1 MVNSLGGISNINNSS
16 NNNSMSMGKKRVSK
30 RHKVKPLKP
39 RGRLIENSEMIGPK
53 CLARDIKAIGKG
65 IKGEANDYELGRQN
79 DLAMAVGSYG
89 LAGYLATKT
98 PTTKGKIMEFV
109 GASVFLGMMKL
120 WPKIAFQYPLQAR
133 YGVNV
138 CQKYEDSYGRIKDF
152 YQDPQ
157 YTPWDLYSQED
168 YDMMAK
174 KMGIPDNA
182 KNKNQKVQETAHDI
196 ALQANTWWMLTAG
209 LASGIGTPL
218 LCNQLEKPVAA
229 LAQWIDLNAAKL
241 QLDRIKVV
249 EVTKDYKPQNTK
261 ALKDLEAVLSENK
274 TLTSEVV
281 DKLTKILTLV
291 GKDEKADIT
300 CVYAMKQQIQALAP
314 TTTFDAERVLG
325 YFKNPQGCSNFN
337 GLNLK
342 DLIKKYNIDL
352 SKIDISKIKSSDEF
366 LEQLDK
372 AASNKKI
379 LGHTIDD
386 AFRPILQELNS
397 MFNPSTIDGDFKKN
411 ITDLFN
417 RMDAVRTNQKHMF
430 NFYKKNVGD
439 VEGSIIANYANKFN
453 DAFVKALG
461 IKGKDLKAASQN
473 DKAAREVVTK
483 YLQEACKDEKKYTK
497 VIKKLAKIQEDLLK
511 TLDEDLL
518 KKYADKVKDGTDV
531 FGEGDT
537 FSIIKRHFVG
547 SGEQFLDG
555 SQLKVY
561 QSQLARRIEGI
572 QAFFAKP
579 IVALDIFRR
588 IETGDL
594 EKQWKAFQSSDTSL
608 KNVKFED
615 VKKIITEMFTK
626 NDKTSSYATKHG
638 ISTPSLYQ
646 AIYKLVYPLEVPV
659 GETLEDIALNGK
671 HSNKNYYKGFLSK
684 DTIAALGEENSKIL
698 QILSD
703 ISAKINFWLGYGSD
717 PLNPNCKPNSDVYY
731 APKLNANIF
740 AKDDLVS
747 QSMERVVSDTAK
759 RKRNTKIWS
768 GFMIGTAVITVATTL
783 IALLTIG
790 KGSKKEQKKTQNSS
804 KGVVA

>member
-1 MVNSLGGISNINNSS
+1 MVNSLGGISNINSSS

-30 RHKVKPLKP
+30 REKVKPLKP
-39 RGRLIENSEMIGPK
+39 RGRLIKNSEMIGPK

-138 CQKYEDSYGRIKDF
+138 RQKYEDSYGRIKDF

-182 KNKNQKVQETAHDI
+182 KNKNQKVQEKAHDI

-229 LAQWIDLNAAKL
+229 LAQWIDLNAAKAE
-241 QLDRIKVV
+241 LDKIKLV
-249 EVTKDYKPQNTK
+249 EVTDSYKPQNTK
-261 ALKDLEAVLSENK
+261 ALKELQAVLSENK

-281 DKLTKILTLV
+281 DKLTDILTLV

-300 CVYAMKQQIQALAP
+300 CVNAMKQQIHSLAP
-314 TTTFDAERVLG
+314 TTTFDAKRVLD
-325 YFKNPQGCSNFN
+325 YFKDPQGCSNFN
-337 GLNLK
+337 GFNLK

-352 SKIDISKIKSSDEF
+352 SKIDVSKITSSDDF
-366 LEQLDK
+366 LKQLDQ
-372 AASNKKI
+372 AASNKTI

-430 NFYKKNVGD
+430 NFYQKTVGD
-439 VEGSIIANYANKFN
+439 IEGSIIANYANKFN
-453 DAFVKALG
+453 DAFIKALG

-473 DKAAREVVTK
+473 DKAAREIVTK
-483 YLQEACKDEKKYTK
+483 YLQETCKDEKKYKK
-497 VIKKLAKIQEDLLK
+497 VIKKLAKIQEDLIK
-511 TLDEDLL
+511 TLDEDWM
-518 KKYADKVKDGTDV
+518 KKYADKVKEGTNV
-531 FGEGDT
+531 FGEGET
-537 FSIIKRHFVG
+537 FSIIKRHFIG

-572 QAFFAKP
+572 QAFLTKP

-594 EKQWKAFQSSDTSL
+594 EKQWKAVQNSDTVL

-646 AIYKLVYPLEVPV
+646 AIYKLVYPLNVDV
-659 GETLEDIALNGK
+659 GEKLEDIALNGK
-671 HSNKNYYKGFLSK
+671 HSNKNFYKGWLSK
-684 DTIAALGEENSKIL
+684 DTIAALGENNNKIL

-703 ISAKINFWLGYGSD
+703 ISAKINFWLGYGID
-717 PLNPNCKPNSDVYY
+717 PLNPKCKPSDVYY
-731 APKLNANIF
+731 APKVNANIF
-740 AKDDLVS
+740 SKDDLAS
-747 QSMERVVSDTAK
+747 QSIERVVSDTAK

-768 GFMIGTAVITVATTL
+768 GVMIGTAVVTVATTL

-790 KGSKKEQKKTQNSS
+790 KGSKKEEKKTQNSS